1 MGGTFSAVSTLYR
14 RSNNPTNQNLYKTSN
29 DLGTVSTVALCA
41 SRGETVAH
49 TCAAAP
55 ADTVASVAVAAGV
68 ATFTTTAAVADVADL
83 DVVYVNGQGPFV
95 AGDMSGST
103 FTATTDKFLAGGTAA
118 GWTVHEAAANTQIS
132 AGSVILMDGRRYKVK
147 ATAAAVAAAAKITL
161 SETYAGGQIVEL
173 CEDCVTDTTATQI
186 SIDQKLVNKLN
197 VGDKLMVSGQTHQT
211 LMVSVKAAVHGVSE
225 ACVSSTGFGTTC
237 EAIVL
242 DATAVT
248 CTGVNDG
255 APVDVACVHTVSDFY
270 KAITY
275 QDGNY
280 NGLPAG
286 LTAVTSL
293 TGTNKLSLYQ
303 ALNTGAF
310 TPILVTESSSA
321 VTYQYVSQCAN
332 RGSCDGS
339 TGLCTCF
346 KGYSNDNCDTQ
357 NMMSI

>member
-1 MGGTFSAVSTLYR
+1 MG
-14 RSNNPTNQNLYKTSN
+14 
-29 DLGTVSTVALCA
+29 
-41 SRGETVAH
+41 
-49 TCAAAP
+49 
-55 ADTVASVAVAAGV
+55 
-68 ATFTTTAAVADVADL
+68 
-83 DVVYVNGQGPFV
+83 
-95 AGDMSGST
+95 
-103 FTATTDKFLAGGTAA
+103 
-118 GWTVHEAAANTQIS
+118 S

-173 CEDCVTDTTATQI
+173 CEDCVTDTSLTQI
-186 SIDQKLVNKLN
+186 SIVHKLN

-211 LMVSVKAAVHGVSE
+211 LMVSVKAAVHGVSQ

-255 APVDVACVHTVSDFY
+255 APVDVACVHTVSDFH

-286 LTAVTSL
+286 LTAVASL
-293 TGTNKLSLYQ
+293 TGTNRLSLYQ

-310 TPILVTESSSA
+310 TPILVTESSS
-321 VTYQYVSQCAN
+321 
-332 RGSCDGS
+332 
-339 TGLCTCF
+339 
-346 KGYSNDNCDTQ
+346 
-357 NMMSI
+357 

>member
-1 MGGTFSAVSTLYR
+1 
-14 RSNNPTNQNLYKTSN
+14 
-29 DLGTVSTVALCA
+29 
-41 SRGETVAH
+41 
-49 TCAAAP
+49 
-55 ADTVASVAVAAGV
+55 
-68 ATFTTTAAVADVADL
+68 
-83 DVVYVNGQGPFV
+83 
-95 AGDMSGST
+95 
-103 FTATTDKFLAGGTAA
+103 
-118 GWTVHEAAANTQIS
+118 
-132 AGSVILMDGRRYKVK
+132 MDGRRYKVK

-173 CEDCVTDTTATQI
+173 CEDCVTDTTALQI

-211 LMVSVKAAVHGVSE
+211 LMVSVKAAVHGVSQS
-225 ACVSSTGFGTTC
+225 CTGGSGTTC
-237 EAIVL
+237 EDHV
-242 DATAVT
+242 VT
-248 CTGVNDG
+248 GTDTDCTGLAD
-255 APVDVACVHTVSDFY
+255 AAAVACVHTATDHY

-286 LTAVTSL
+286 LTAVASL
-293 TGTNKLSLYQ
+293 TGTNRLSLYQ

>member
-1 MGGTFSAVSTLYR
+1 MG
-14 RSNNPTNQNLYKTSN
+14 
-29 DLGTVSTVALCA
+29 
-41 SRGETVAH
+41 
-49 TCAAAP
+49 
-55 ADTVASVAVAAGV
+55 
-68 ATFTTTAAVADVADL
+68 
-83 DVVYVNGQGPFV
+83 
-95 AGDMSGST
+95 
-103 FTATTDKFLAGGTAA
+103 
-118 GWTVHEAAANTQIS
+118 
-132 AGSVILMDGRRYKVK
+132 
-147 ATAAAVAAAAKITL
+147 AAAAKITL

-286 LTAVTSL
+286 LTAVASL
-293 TGTNKLSLYQ
+293 TGTN
-303 ALNTGAF
+303 
-310 TPILVTESSSA
+310 
-321 VTYQYVSQCAN
+321 SQCAN

-339 TGLCTCF
+339 TGLC
-346 KGYSNDNCDTQ
+346 
-357 NMMSI
+357 